1 MTEETAPPP
10 PLLLLLLP
18 VAALPPPPT
27 EFMTTE
33 DPGLECC
40 DDDDPDE
47 SDVETLPAP
56 FPDACAE
63 AVGTPTLPWARRAS
77 SAAAQEGCAC
87 ASCGGRL
94 N

>member
-1 MTEETAPPP
+1 MTEEIAVAAPPP
-10 PLLLLLLP
+10 PLPLLLP
-18 VAALPPPPT
+18 VAAPPPPM

-56 FPDACAE
+56 FPDTAGAL
-63 AVGTPTLPWARRAS
+63 PPWARRAS
-77 SAAAQEGCAC
+77 SAEAAAEEGCC
-87 ASCGGRL
+87 VSCGDQL